1 MPPFSSLIVSR
12 PLQSQAFPCAA
23 FYNIFFSLLAWKSP
37 FHSSGLSL
45 NVTFSESFPNHS
57 IKRKITPLH
66 SLSYILGFFF
76 FLKYVSDYAAQYT
89 AEGLGRVPGQ
99 MHSPVC
105 GWGIILCTCTAEV
118 AHEVHS
124 DKISEASLAIR
135 LL

>member
-45 NVTFSESFPNHS
+45 NVTFSESFPNYS

-76 FLKYVSDYAAQYT
+76 FSTYYTFILLYESPLDCKLNSRTKYALPIIPTTEPFTYWVSLNKDMN
-89 AEGLGRVPGQ
+89 E
-99 MHSPVC
+99 
-105 GWGIILCTCTAEV
+105 
-118 AHEVHS
+118 
-124 DKISEASLAIR
+124 
-135 LL
+135 